1 MVNGRVQC
9 AGRRRSAR
17 RTGKHRRWP
26 AKSAQLRAAAVVAA
40 VAAVWAAVAR
50 VEAARVDVGARH
62 DFQRVENLQLQN
74 PALSRPV
81 ISRITGAQALRG
93 AALYGAIR
101 FFPFFRFLDRLPS
114 TRGCCDYAE
123 LRINKRPGRSIQI
136 IRAPAAP
143 LSPPRCTRE
152 QSAG

>member
-1 MVNGRVQC
+1 M
-9 AGRRRSAR
+9 
-17 RTGKHRRWP
+17 
-26 AKSAQLRAAAVVAA
+26 AA

-93 AALYGAIR
+93 VALYGAIR
-101 FFPFFRFLDRLPS
+101 FSRFS
-114 TRGCCDYAE
+114 AFWTDY
-123 LRINKRPGRSIQI
+123 L
-136 IRAPAAP
+136 APAAAAITRNCESTSDP
-143 LSPPRCTRE
+143 L
-152 QSAG
+152 G